1 MYIMYNFYYF
11 TNLIGNDQNNMER
24 HKIFNYILIIKVI
37 YIEIHRTVYN
47 INVMKICIRNKS
59 FTKKCFARILI
70 YILIKYNLLK
80 CYNNV

>member
-37 YIEIHRTVYN
+37 YIQIHRIVYN
-47 INVMKICIRNKS
+47 INVMKICIRNK
-59 FTKKCFARILI
+59 FFIKKTF
-70 YILIKYNLLK
+70 Y
-80 CYNNV
+80 